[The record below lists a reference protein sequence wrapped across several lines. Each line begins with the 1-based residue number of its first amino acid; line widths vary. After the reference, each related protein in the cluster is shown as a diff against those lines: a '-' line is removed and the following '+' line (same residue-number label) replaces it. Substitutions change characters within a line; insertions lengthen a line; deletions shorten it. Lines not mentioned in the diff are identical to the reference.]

1 MANDKSGQAAAAKK
15 ATEVAPEGAA
25 MAPEGFVPLNLDRAF
40 YSPQAT
46 QVPLQGYLIGHET
59 MHSPSLDRD
68 FDAVIIRTT
77 ADTVCVDGMKNPVPV
92 KAGADVILVITSSLK
107 KLLQLT
113 GKDLIPEVCIQHA
126 GKRPLP
132 GGKSLNTYNS
142 WMTPAESWKTRQEVA
157 PDTLGSGES
166 FEFGQL
172 PAGNG
177 AGSKQLS
184 A

>member
-1 MANDKSGQAAAAKK
+1 MANDKATTATAKK
-15 ATEVAPEGAA
+15 TTDAAPEGV
-25 MAPEGFVPLNLDRAF
+25 MLAPEGFIPLNLDRAF
-40 YSPQAT
+40 YSPQHTA
-46 QVPLQGYLIGHET
+46 VPLQGYLIQHET

-77 ADTVCVDGMKNPVPV
+77 ADTVCVDGAKNPVPV
-92 KAGADVILVITSSLK
+92 KAGSDVILVITSSLK

-126 GKRPLP
+126 GKRPIG
-132 GGKSLNTYNS
+132 GGKTLNTYNS
-142 WMTPAESWKTRQEVA
+142 WMTPAETWKTRQDVA

-166 FEFGQL
+166 FEFGQMG
-172 PAGNG
+172 AGNG